1 MKLAVRHV
9 TTYAYEPKVSAVAM
23 RLKLF
28 PSVFEGQRPLDWR
41 VTLNGREAKADFVN
55 GYGDGVATLFLR
67 GGVEAVEVVAEGT
80 VETHDLA
87 GVLRGHR
94 APLKPGVCL
103 RETPRTRADAA
114 IAALA
119 READAQGGGPLAR
132 AHALQ
137 DLVTARIAYEPGSS
151 DAGATAAAA
160 LAAGKG
166 VCQDHAHVLIAAA
179 RSLGWPARYVAG
191 YYLPSPEGADD
202 LATHAWGE
210 IWVEGLGW
218 VGFDPAND
226 LCPTDAYI
234 RLCSG
239 LDAGDAAPIRG
250 HADGVAAEV
259 MTAKVSITP
268 APTAGQSQSQSP
280 GQSPGHSQ
288 SQSRK

>member
-1 MKLAVRHV
+1 MKLAVRHL
-9 TTYAYEPKVSAVAM
+9 TTYAYDPKVSAVAM

-41 VTLNGREAKADFVN
+41 VTLNGRSVKPDFTN

-67 GGVEAVEVVAEGT
+67 GGVEGVEVVAEGT
-80 VETHDLA
+80 VETQDLA

-103 RETPRTRADAA
+103 RDTPRTRADAA
-114 IAALA
+114 ITALA
-119 READAQGGGPLAR
+119 READAEGGEPLAR
-132 AHALQ
+132 AHALKGM
-137 DLVTARIAYEPGSS
+137 VKARIAYEPG
-151 DAGATAAAA
+151 ATEPGATAAAA

-179 RSLGWPARYVAG
+179 RALGWPARYVAG
-191 YYLPSPEGADD
+191 YYLPAPEGADD
-202 LATHAWGE
+202 LATHAWAE

-218 VGFDPAND
+218 VGFDATND

-239 LDAGDAAPIRG
+239 LDAADAAPIRG
-250 HADGVAAEV
+250 HAEGVAAET
-259 MTAKVSITP
+259 MTASVSVAP
-268 APTAGQSQSQSP
+268 APGQTQQ
-280 GQSPGHSQ
+280 
-288 SQSRK
+288 